1 MSDLIERINNLGKIK
16 KTQRD
21 DAERAFVQSLK
32 DKVMA
37 INNLRKEAEELVGVC
52 RALSDNKFD
61 YHGEN
66 NCFMADTVRHRLGF
80 TKTRYSDEFHL
91 VVFGDEGINNW
102 KIIFLCHG
110 HDVEWGS
117 SFVASSSESAGLL
130 MDVLDSPTFKGHD
143 LNAVRKFEPLLDEFL
158 DQFNEFRNNYLA
170 YAENLIKE
178 A

>member
-21 DAERAFVQSLK
+21 DAERAFIQSLK

-66 NCFMADTVRHRLGF
+66 NCFMADTARHRLGF
-80 TKTRYSDEFHL
+80 TRTRYSDDFHL
-91 VVFGDEGINNW
+91 AVFGDEGVNNW
-102 KIIFLCHG
+102 KVIFLCHG
-110 HDVEWGS
+110 NDVEWGS
-117 SFVASSSESAGLL
+117 SFVASSCESAGLL
-130 MDVLDSPTFKGHD
+130 MDVLDSPTFKGND
-143 LNAVRKFEPLLDEFL
+143 LNGVRKFEPLLDEFL
-158 DQFNEFRNNYLA
+158 GQFDEFRRGYLA
-170 YAENLIKE
+170 YAEKIIKE